1 MARLQFNSKVQI
13 KLNIDYTNA
22 NELQFL
28 QAHSNV
34 WLKTHLDFEVIAF
47 LRSAIRLLPPDN
59 CRNDAR
65 TSRQNKR
72 EHRPA
77 NAKKTECFISVVR
90 ILTVDG
96 RGEMGEGEEVVE
108 LPQLR
113 RRPDGGH
120 VVRLRYRRRRGG
132 LAADGA
138 MGPGRGGRGR
148 RRGTAV
154 LGRPVLGGAVPGL
167 GERGGAG
174 EDVQQPAD
182 VRLRLL
188 RRRVLLCRQA
198 VGNGIK
204 LEPTCPV
211 GWLCR
216 C

>member
-1 MARLQFNSKVQI
+1 M
-13 KLNIDYTNA
+13 
-22 NELQFL
+22 
-28 QAHSNV
+28 
-34 WLKTHLDFEVIAF
+34 
-47 LRSAIRLLPPDN
+47 
-59 CRNDAR
+59 
-65 TSRQNKR
+65 
-72 EHRPA
+72 
-77 NAKKTECFISVVR
+77 
-90 ILTVDG
+90 LTVDG
-96 RGEMGEGEEVVE
+96 RGEMREGEEVVE
-108 LPQLR
+108 LPQLGR
-113 RRPDGGH
+113 RADGGH

-138 MGPGRGGRGR
+138 MGPGRGGR

-174 EDVQQPAD
+174 EDVQQPAH

-204 LEPTCPV
+204 LELTGPV